1 MKKVYIIG
9 IGMNG
14 AETLTQQAKQII
26 GEADCLIGANRM
38 LEPFSALNKPGFI
51 SWNSGDISDY
61 IQRSEYDTFAV
72 LMSGDCGFFSGS
84 EGLLRAL
91 PESVDSEVVCGI
103 STPVYFCSKLKIP
116 WQDIPTVNL
125 HGVSSNIAR
134 NAARYQRCFFL
145 LGGKL
150 GASEVCRRLCDYGM
164 GGINVYI
171 GECLGYPHERILTGK
186 AEMFINTDLD
196 NLSVL
201 MTDNTEPELFSRS
214 GIPDGEFIRG
224 EVPMTKSEVRA
235 LAISKLGIAPADV
248 VWDIGCGTGS
258 VSVEMA
264 LQCYNGRVYSVDKK
278 PEAVALTRQ
287 NAVKFRCDNI
297 ESSWGTAP
305 ECLDELP
312 APDKVFIG
320 GTCGN
325 LNAIIKSISDKN
337 HNAVVVLTAVSLET
351 LNEAIKTLTECKYE
365 YEILQISVTRTKLVG
380 SHTML
385 NAENPVFIIKG
396 AKKCVES

>member
-125 HGVSSNIAR
+125 HGVSSNRAR

-186 AEMFINTDLD
+186 AETFINTDLD

-201 MTDNTEPELFSRS
+201 MTDNAEPELFSRS

-264 LQCYNGRVYSVDKK
+264 LQCYNGRVYSVDKSPK
-278 PEAVALTRQ
+278 QSR
-287 NAVKFRCDNI
+287 
-297 ESSWGTAP
+297 
-305 ECLDELP
+305 
-312 APDKVFIG
+312 
-320 GTCGN
+320 
-325 LNAIIKSISDKN
+325 
-337 HNAVVVLTAVSLET
+337 
-351 LNEAIKTLTECKYE
+351 
-365 YEILQISVTRTKLVG
+365 
-380 SHTML
+380 
-385 NAENPVFIIKG
+385 
-396 AKKCVES
+396 